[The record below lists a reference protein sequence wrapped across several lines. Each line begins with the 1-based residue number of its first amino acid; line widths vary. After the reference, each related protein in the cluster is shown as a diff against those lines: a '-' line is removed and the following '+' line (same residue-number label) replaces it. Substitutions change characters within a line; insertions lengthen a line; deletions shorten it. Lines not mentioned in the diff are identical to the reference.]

1 MFIDL
6 HTHTTA
12 SDGSYSPSSL
22 LQAAVDAQ
30 ITLLS
35 ITDHDTLDAY
45 NQIEKIPNEL
55 RLIPGLEISAEYP
68 KTLHILGY
76 GVDSNYQ
83 PLQKKLTQLQ
93 EFREKRNYKMVEN
106 LQNHG
111 FAISWDELVKVAGS
125 DLVGRPHFAQ
135 LLLQKG
141 YVQNKQEAFDKY
153 LKKGAPFYLDKK
165 RMEPAEAIQLIRA
178 AGGFAALAHPCQTGL
193 QAQEL
198 ESLVHDLAYEG
209 LQGIEVY
216 YSQHKTQQITEYKN
230 LAAKYDL
237 IITGGS
243 DFHGANKPHIPL
255 GMEIKKDE
263 LEKFIIKMRKFF

>member
-1 MFIDL
+1 
-6 HTHTTA
+6 
-12 SDGSYSPSSL
+12 
-22 LQAAVDAQ
+22 
-30 ITLLS
+30 
-35 ITDHDTLDAY
+35 
-45 NQIEKIPNEL
+45 
-55 RLIPGLEISAEYP
+55 
-68 KTLHILGY
+68 LHILGY

-93 EFREKRNYKMVEN
+93 EFREKRNYKMVGN
-106 LQNHG
+106 LQKHG

>member
-93 EFREKRNYKMVEN
+93 EFREKRNYKMVGN
-106 LQNHG
+106 LQKHG

-216 YSQHKTQQITEYKN
+216 YS
-230 LAAKYDL
+230 
-237 IITGGS
+237 
-243 DFHGANKPHIPL
+243 
-255 GMEIKKDE
+255 
-263 LEKFIIKMRKFF
+263 

>member
-1 MFIDL
+1 MLIDL

-12 SDGSYSPSSL
+12 SDGSYSPNGL
-22 LQAAVDAQ
+22 VQAALEAQ
-30 ITLLS
+30 INLLS

-45 NQIEKIPNEL
+45 QQLENTPSEL
-55 RLIPGLEISAEYP
+55 RLIPGLEISAEFP

-76 GVDSNYQ
+76 GIDTDYK
-83 PLQKKLTQLQ
+83 PLQAKLKELQ
-93 EFREKRNYKMVEN
+93 NFRETRNHKMVEN
-106 LQNHG
+106 LQKHG
-111 FAISWDELVKVAGS
+111 FEISWNELINAAGS

-135 LLLQKG
+135 LMLQKG
-141 YVQNKQEAFDKY
+141 YVKNKQEAFDKY
-153 LKKGAPFYLDKK
+153 LKKGAPFYLNKK

-178 AGGFAALAHPCQTGL
+178 AGGFAALAHPYQTGL
-193 QAQEL
+193 QQNEL
-198 ESLVHDLAYEG
+198 ESLIHDLAYEG

-216 YSQHKTQQITEYKN
+216 YSQHDKEQIKEYKR
-230 LAAKYDL
+230 LATKYDL

-263 LEKFIIKMRKFF
+263 LQKFIIKMRKYF